1 MEDFLRTKFTN
12 EDLYDWMISKI
23 SGVFFQCYQMAYDL
37 AKRAEACFRFELGLT
52 DSDYIQFGYWDNL
65 KQGLLSGEQLYLDL
79 KRLET
84 AYLDQNKR
92 EFEIAKSV
100 SLVLL
105 DPLSLITL
113 KETGQCIVGLP
124 EALFDMDYPGHYMRR
139 IKSLSLTIPCVTGPY
154 TSVNCTLTLLSNKTR
169 VDTNATDENDYRN
182 NPSHFVLDFAAT
194 QSVATSSAQNDSGLF
209 EVNFH
214 DERYLPFEGAGVVSS
229 WLISMP
235 KDTNAF
241 DFESISDVI
250 LNLKYTARDGGSTL
264 WDVSRQA
271 AVLPSP
277 PTQPAQDSAAKV
289 FPPQPN
295 LTRYFS
301 LKHEFPTDWYK
312 FLHPADQ
319 ATSQSM
325 SIALTIERFPYIY
338 RGKNIQISQ
347 VELFL
352 KFKDIYDPKF
362 KLDGNSPTPL
372 GAYSAPGSGA
382 LTLSLAPPP
391 PGTPGT
397 RLTLKSDSAFLNG
410 VPHAAVPQTLPP
422 KPSPIGQ
429 FGMWTLSAD
438 QADMQKIAGSLQSVG
453 STGVQHLNPDIID
466 DIFFV
471 CHYSAT

>member
-1 MEDFLRTKFTN
+1 MQIDNAADVEDFLRTKFTN

-23 SGVFFQCYQMAYDL
+23 SGVFFQCYQIAYDL

-52 DSDYIQFGYWDNL
+52 DSNYVQFGYWDNL

-105 DPLSLITL
+105 DPVALITL
-113 KETGQCIVGLP
+113 KETGQCIVNLP
-124 EALFDMDYPGHYMRR
+124 ETLFDMDYPGHYMRR
-139 IKSLSLTIPCVTGPY
+139 IKSVSLTIPCVTGPY

-169 VDTNATDENDYRN
+169 VDSGAADAKDYGRD
-182 NPSHFVLDFAAT
+182 PHFVADFAAT
-194 QSVATSSAQNDSGLF
+194 QSIATSSAQNDSGLF
-209 EVNFH
+209 ELNFH
-214 DERYLPFEGAGVVSS
+214 DERYLPFEGAGAVST

-235 KDTNAF
+235 MDTNAF

-250 LNLKYTARDGGSTL
+250 FNLKYTAREGGDIL
-264 WDVSRQA
+264 RGFARQA
-271 AVLPSP
+271 AVLL
-277 PTQPAQDSAAKV
+277 QQ
-289 FPPQPN
+289 N

-319 ATSQSM
+319 ATSQTM
-325 SIALTIERFPYIY
+325 SISLTIERFPYIY
-338 RGKNIQISQ
+338 RGKKIQISQ

-429 FGMWTLSAD
+429 LRIWTLSAD
-438 QADMQKIAGSLQSVG
+438 QADIQKIAGSLQSVG
-453 STGVQHLNPDIID
+453 STGVQHLNPDVID